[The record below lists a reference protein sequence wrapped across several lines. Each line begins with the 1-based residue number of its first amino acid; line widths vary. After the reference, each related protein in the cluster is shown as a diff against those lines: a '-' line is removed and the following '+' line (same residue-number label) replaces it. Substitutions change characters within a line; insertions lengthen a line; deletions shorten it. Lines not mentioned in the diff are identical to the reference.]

1 MFVRVCICMEKSKH
15 LMHISCYLYYEKV
28 KNASQT
34 NYIST
39 HKRQTKVNTRIYIV
53 IHNSKEARANGKFCK
68 VYACACVLRLK
79 CERGN
84 GRKKKKKKRKA
95 KKR

>member
-1 MFVRVCICMEKSKH
+1 
-15 LMHISCYLYYEKV
+15 MHISCYLYYEKV

-39 HKRQTKVNTRIYIV
+39 HKRQTKVNTHIYIV

-68 VYACACVLRLK
+68 VCACACVLRLK

-84 GRKKKKKKRKA
+84 GRKKEKKKRKA
-95 KKR
+95 KKEIEK